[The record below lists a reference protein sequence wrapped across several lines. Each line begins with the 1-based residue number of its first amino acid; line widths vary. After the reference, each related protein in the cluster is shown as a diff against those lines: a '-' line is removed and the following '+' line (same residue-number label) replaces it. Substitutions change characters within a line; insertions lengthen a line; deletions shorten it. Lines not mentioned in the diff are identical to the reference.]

1 MESVY
6 TEESIKKLSEAE
18 FYERF
23 GVGSVFFGVL
33 LDRLKQYREEEHA
46 QGGRPNRLSVFQCL
60 IIFFLYVRQYMTQ
73 TILADMAGVKKW
85 DVSRADSLGF
95 GHSGSQRLLSS
106 YRKPENQLRNFC
118 AHRRDGNLHSTS
130 ETQSKEVLFRQKE
143 ASHDESSNHI

>member
-23 GVGSVFFGVL
+23 GVGSVFFEVL

-46 QGGRPNRLSVFQCL
+46 KGGRPNRLSVFQCL

-85 DVSRADSLGF
+85 DVSFGYSDSE
-95 GHSGSQRLLSS
+95 RLLSS
-106 YRKPENQLRNFC
+106 CRKPENRCRNFC